1 MRFLRSIHRW
11 TLLACCSVLIL
22 IAESGFGQLPPAPHL
37 ALMQT
42 ADTLGKGG
50 YTTAFGHFQF
60 EKGRVKAENQ
70 SVEIG
75 NFEELHTVEL
85 NVQTFLMP
93 IRFTYGIGENLD
105 LVLGG
110 TFSTGGVRKTVYDF
124 YETGDPDQDRR
135 VYDQAVF
142 DTVVGLKYGIKPDD
156 SDGLPKISIGGD
168 VQIGYSADNRLSG
181 TGDFLDPTPADSF
194 PFVGVNTY
202 ILGALRFG
210 EYARGHAGVGMYLS
224 SKSFRA
230 TDSFLLNWQLGGE
243 VMLSHDLWL
252 VGDYSRE
259 LPIAGMTISNQL
271 AVGVRYEISNR
282 ASFHFGYVS
291 EPGFQFSL
299 AVGGEKGSMIAPTA
313 PKQDEIQF

>member
-11 TLLACCSVLIL
+11 ALLTCCMSLIL
-22 IAESGFGQLPPAPHL
+22 VTESGFGQLLPAPHL

-50 YTTAFGHFQF
+50 YTTALGHFQF
-60 EKGRVKAENQ
+60 QKGRVKAEDQ

-75 NFEELHTVEL
+75 NFEELHTVEID
-85 NVQTFLMP
+85 VQTFLMP

-105 LVLGG
+105 LILGG
-110 TFSTGGVRKTVYDF
+110 TFSTGGVRKIVYDF
-124 YETGDPDQDRR
+124 YETGDPEQDRR
-135 VYDQAVF
+135 VYDQALF

-156 SDGLPKISIGGD
+156 EDGLPKISIGGD
-168 VQIGYSADNRLSG
+168 VQVGYSADNRLSG
-181 TGDFLDPTPADSF
+181 TGDFLDSTPADGL
-194 PFVGVNTY
+194 PFVGINTY

-224 SKSFRA
+224 SKSFKA

-243 VMLSHDLWL
+243 VLLTHDLWL
-252 VGDYSRE
+252 VGDFTRE
-259 LPIAGMTISNQL
+259 LPLAGMTISNL
-271 AVGVRYEISNR
+271 LSVGLRYEISNR

-299 AVGGEKGSMIAPTA
+299 VVGGEKGSMIAPTA
-313 PKQDEIQF
+313 PKEDELQY

>member
-1 MRFLRSIHRW
+1 MRFLRSTHLC
-11 TLLACCSVLIL
+11 TLLTCCTVLVL
-22 IAESGFGQLPPAPHL
+22 IAESAFGQLPPAPQL

-60 EKGRVKAENQ
+60 QKGRVKAENQ

-93 IRFTYGIGENLD
+93 IRFTYGIDENLD
-105 LVLGG
+105 LILGG

-124 YETGDPDQDRR
+124 YETGDPDRDRR
-135 VYDQAVF
+135 VYDQALF

-156 SDGLPKISIGGD
+156 SDGLPKIAIGGD

-210 EYARGHAGVGMYLS
+210 EYARGHAGVGMFLS

-243 VMLSHDLWL
+243 VLLTHNLWL
-252 VGDYSRE
+252 VGDFSRE
-259 LPIAGMTISNQL
+259 LPLAGMTISNQL
-271 AVGVRYEISNR
+271 SVGVRFEISNR

-299 AVGGEKGSMIAPTA
+299 AVGGEKGRMIAPTA

>member
-1 MRFLRSIHRW
+1 MRLIRSTHPG
-11 TLLACCSVLIL
+11 TLLTCCTLLIL
-22 IAESGFGQLPPAPHL
+22 IAEPGFGQVPPAPQL

-50 YTTAFGHFQF
+50 YTTSFGHFQF
-60 EKGRVKAENQ
+60 QKGRVIAEDQ
-70 SVEIG
+70 DVEIG
-75 NFEELHTVEL
+75 NFEESHTVEMD
-85 NVQTFLMP
+85 VQTFLIP

-124 YETGDPDQDRR
+124 YETGDPERDRR
-135 VYDQAVF
+135 VYDQALF

-156 SDGLPKISIGGD
+156 SDGLPKLSIGGD
-168 VQIGYSADNRLSG
+168 VQVGYSADDRLSG
-181 TGDFLDPTPADSF
+181 AGDFLDPTPADSF

-202 ILGALRFG
+202 ILGALSFG
-210 EYARGHAGVGMYLS
+210 EFARGHAGVGMFLS

-230 TDSFLLNWQLGGE
+230 TDSFILNWQLGGE
-243 VMLSHDLWL
+243 VLLTHDLWL
-252 VGDYSRE
+252 VGDFSRE
-259 LPIAGMTISNQL
+259 LPLAGMTISNQL
-271 AVGVRYEISNR
+271 SVGVRYEISNR

-299 AVGGEKGSMIAPTA
+299 AVGGEKGSMIAPAA
-313 PKQDEIQF
+313 PQEDELRF